1 MANNLYKLVS
11 DVRNI
16 ATSGKENYS
25 FRIEDAQIAYFIHQ
39 ARSKFIAE
47 AITKRENITDV
58 WVQSIDCMELIQ
70 VDKSDCCIVPTGCY
84 ILRTKNKIPNTI
96 ENFSDNSILRV
107 TTPNGEIIAKS
118 NPFKNKYN
126 QYNRFTKSKGFWY
139 LQNEYLYIIN
149 EQLLTYISVFGLFED
164 PEELSQYLSCSGE
177 PCYTWDSDYPVTLK
191 MANDITNYIIRS
203 KVLPLMQFPQD
214 TTNNNSN
221 DTSINTKGQP
231 IE

>member
-39 ARSKFIAE
+39 ARSKFISE
-47 AITKRENITDV
+47 AITRRENITDV

-70 VDKSDCCIVPTGCY
+70 VDKSDCCVVPTGCY
-84 ILRTKNKIPNTI
+84 ILKTKYKIPNTI

-107 TTPNGEIIAKS
+107 TSPNGDIITKS

-126 QYNRFTKSKGFWY
+126 QYNKFTKSKAFWY

-149 EQLLTYISVFGLFED
+149 EQLLSNISIFGLFED
-164 PEELSQYLSCSGE
+164 PEELGQFKSCAGI
-177 PCYTWDSDYPVTLK
+177 PCYTWDTNYPVTLK
-191 MANDITNYIIRS
+191 MANDITNYVVRS
-203 KVLPLMQFPQD
+203 KILPLMQFPQD
-214 TTNNNSN
+214 TTNNASN
-221 DTSINTKGQP
+221 DSSISTKGQP